1 MTCFNYHLIHFWC
14 FSQLAFTCFK
24 TIMETLEQ
32 CVKYVQS
39 YWKGHQSGRCA
50 AVFIANFDQNLHIV
64 LVYQLLT
71 LSTWIQARVVLDRE
85 ESFIDE
91 KLSSYLCSCR
101 KGHISLWCL
110 VSTKRLHILKQTC
123 SFQLQVY
130 LSMYELLV
138 DRKC

>member
-1 MTCFNYHLIHFWC
+1 MFFPAGFYLLQDNNGNIRTMCKICSKLLKRTPKW
-14 FSQLAFTCFK
+14 S
-24 TIMETLEQ
+24 
-32 CVKYVQS
+32 S
-39 YWKGHQSGRCA
+39 WRCA
-50 AVFIANFDQNLHIV
+50 TVFIANSDQNLHIV

-110 VSTKRLHILKQTC
+110 VSTKRSHILKQTC